1 MSILSRRKFI
11 KSAVAFGAS
20 AVVASSLDA
29 KDNDTLKF
37 VHVTDSHMD
46 FADVASVEA
55 IELMV
60 AHINK
65 NYKNL
70 DFVLFGGDNYNNNVD
85 DNKDAVLFKYIVDK
99 LHCPY
104 YIVRGNKESSPTS
117 NLQSVLSKDFD
128 NIFLQNKTLHKSG
141 KDWILKT
148 KGYQI
153 LGLDSCIEH
162 KNNGLYTEKTLAFAE
177 KALQSKKPT
186 IILNHHPYTNYWKGT
201 EAKDIKKY
209 VLGNTKE
216 TQKRLFK
223 YPNLLLTLS
232 GHKHIDSVTNINT
245 TKVIVT
251 RGFVRPLDLDMYP
264 MRYVEIDGR
273 DIHEK
278 IIYTS

>member
-1 MSILSRRKFI
+1 MSTLSRRSFM
-11 KSAVAFGAS
+11 KSAVALSAAS
-20 AVVASSLDA
+20 VLSTSVSAQSA
-29 KDNDTLKF
+29 NTLKF
-37 VHVTDSHMD
+37 IHITDSHMD
-46 FADVASVEA
+46 FSDVASVEA
-55 IELMV
+55 LELMV
-60 AHINK
+60 EHVNA
-65 NYKNL
+65 NYKDL

-85 DNKDAVLFKYIVDK
+85 DNKDAVLFKYIVEK
-99 LHCPY
+99 LNCPY

-117 NLQSVLSKDFD
+117 NLKSLFSKDFD

-141 KDWILKT
+141 KDWLVKT

-177 KALQSKKPT
+177 KALKSKKPT

-201 EAKDIKKY
+201 EPKDIKKY
-209 VLGNTKE
+209 VLGNTQE
-216 TQKRLFK
+216 TQDRLFK

-232 GHKHIDSVTNINT
+232 GHKHIDSVTSINK

-251 RGFVRPLDLDMYP
+251 RGFVRPLDLDTYP
-264 MRYVEIDGR
+264 MRYVEINNKE
-273 DIHEK
+273 IMEK

>member
-1 MSILSRRKFI
+1 MSNISRRNFIQGSLALGVSTLITTDANAKSSESLKFI
-11 KSAVAFGAS
+11 
-20 AVVASSLDA
+20 
-29 KDNDTLKF
+29 
-37 VHVTDSHMD
+37 HVTDSHMD

-60 AHINK
+60 SHINN

-117 NLQSVLSKDFD
+117 DLKSLLSKDFD
-128 NIFLQNKTLHKSG
+128 NIFLQDKTLQKNA
-141 KDWILKT
+141 KDWLIEK

-153 LGLDSCIEH
+153 LGLDSCVEH
-162 KNNGLYTEKTLAFAE
+162 KNYGVYTEETLAFAE
-177 KALQSKKPT
+177 KALKNKKPT

-216 TQKRLFK
+216 TQRRLFR
-223 YPNLLLTLS
+223 YPNLILTLS
-232 GHKHIDSVTNINT
+232 GHKHIDSVLNINNT
-245 TKVIVT
+245 MVITT

-264 MRYVEIDGR
+264 MRYVEIKSGE
-273 DIHEK
+273 ILEK